1 MIRPLRLCVLVA
13 VLAGTGLGGCGYFL
27 DLVPEE
33 KGLPLVSRPV
43 AEEMLR
49 TLKEREAKATSLR
62 AVLDLTVWHGGR
74 RQYLQQVAVVER
86 PALIRLETIGWA
98 GLTTLVVASD

>member
-13 VLAGTGLGGCGYFL
+13 VLAGTWLGGCGYFL

-49 TLKEREAKATSLR
+49 TLKEREAKATSLPP
-62 AVLDLTVWHGGR
+62 AGGCCR
-74 RQYLQQVAVVER
+74 EAGTDS
-86 PALIRLETIGWA
+86 PGDDRLGGADDA
-98 GLTTLVVASD
+98 GCGQ